1 MRGQPLVGPVAQ
13 LFHQPQESGDITRP
27 GQPLLR
33 WRWKKPMLEQA
44 MPFEMKEVTVDS
56 NGVHYTPQAAGF
68 RIGPTVSLELDDYLD
83 LGYDHTLR
91 NEWRE
96 TVRRDQRVTA
106 ARQAGKRGRFEWR
119 VPFPAPAPVRRF
131 IGDEGSLRINGSHT
145 ATLGGKSQWTAGE
158 VRTLAG
164 GPSKFPS
171 LSMEQESK
179 FSVEGSVGEA
189 INIRIDQDTQQLG
202 QGIAAGFKDK
212 LANEI
217 KLDYKG
223 DEDDIFQEV
232 VAGNTTLALPQT
244 RFVTFNQQNKGLFG
258 IRAKGRLGPMAFT
271 TIASHEKSESNRRTF
286 RGGAQVDTFTVRDH
300 D

>member
-1 MRGQPLVGPVAQ
+1 MRGQLLVGPVAQ
-13 LFHQPQESGDITRP
+13 LYHQPPEYGDITRP
-27 GQPLLR
+27 GQPVLR
-33 WRWKKPMLEQA
+33 WRWKRPMLESA
-44 MPFEMKEVTVDS
+44 MPFSMKEVTVDS
-56 NGVHYTPQAAGF
+56 NGVHYTPLTAGF
-68 RIGPTVSLELDDYLD
+68 PSGPPVTLKLDDYLD

-91 NEWRE
+91 SQWRE
-96 TVRRDQRVTA
+96 TVRREQKVTA

-145 ATLGGKSQWTAGE
+145 AALGGKSQWTAGQ
-158 VRTLAG
+158 VSTRAG
-164 GPSKFPS
+164 GASKFPS

-232 VAGNTTLALPQT
+232 VAGNTTLALPQDPL
-244 RFVTFNQQNKGLFG
+244 RDLQP
-258 IRAKGRLGPMAFT
+258 A
-271 TIASHEKSESNRRTF
+271 
-286 RGGAQVDTFTVRDH
+286 AQGSVRDSRQGAPGADGVH
-300 D
+300 DNRES